1 MFDYL
6 NKILFK
12 TKTPDTSTID
22 EVKEFQPY
30 LIQRWCSMYSPQ
42 VSDLVN
48 QTSNRVW
55 PVLDNNTMWFNYLH
69 GVVPGC
75 KFKRLNY
82 IKKKKDTEA
91 TTTNKQSIKIV
102 ANHLEIS
109 VREVNQY
116 IELFNLK
123 IPNEKKHS
131 TQD

>member
-1 MFDYL
+1 MFEYL

-12 TKTPDTSTID
+12 TKGLDTSNID

-42 VSDLVN
+42 VSNLVN

-55 PVLDNNTMWFNYLH
+55 PVLDNNTAWFNYLH
-69 GVVPGC
+69 GVIPAC
-75 KFKRLNY
+75 KFKRTSY
-82 IKKKKDTEA
+82 IKKKKETESV
-91 TTTNKQSIKIV
+91 TNSKQAVKTL

-109 VREVNQY
+109 AREVNQY

-123 IPNEKKHS
+123 LPNEKKPT